1 MDLYLFMLV
10 VIPSYNIHEPTF
22 IHVGSYSFLYIG
34 SYISCGKN
42 EITVMIENWTNHNN
56 VNNTTGWPLTLNTE
70 QTVLTGIYAYNT

>member
-1 MDLYLFMLV
+1 MNKCRSIYV
-10 VIPSYNIHEPTF
+10 
-22 IHVGSYSFLYIG
+22 IG

-42 EITVMIENWTNHNN
+42 EITVMIGNWTNDNN